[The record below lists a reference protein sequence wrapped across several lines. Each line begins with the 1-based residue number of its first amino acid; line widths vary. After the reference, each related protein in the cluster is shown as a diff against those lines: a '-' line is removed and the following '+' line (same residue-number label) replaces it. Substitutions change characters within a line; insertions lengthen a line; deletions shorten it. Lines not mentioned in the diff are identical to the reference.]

1 MASLIANEFSEAT
14 NDLHL
19 SALMAVGFVLFVVTL
34 IVNAIARWLVWRRG
48 GRRARD
54 DRRAAAHDS
63 ATRAACARARAPARH
78 ERRHGRAHL
87 RSPRPSRSSRS
98 SSSSRY
104 LLKQGAGAL
113 SLDFFTNMPKP
124 VGEAGGGMANA
135 IVGTLILIG
144 IASVGRTAGR
154 HRRGTVSRRAAAG
167 RKLAN
172 VVRFLADV
180 LNGLPSIVMGIFAW
194 QFLVRP
200 FGHFSALAGGA
211 AIGAMMIP
219 LVTRTTEEMVRTV
232 PQSLREAALAL
243 GYPRWRTSLQIVLRT
258 ALGGIV
264 TGVLVAVARVAGE
277 TAPLLFTA
285 FGNQFWSTNLTQ
297 PIAALPLQIF
307 VYAISPY
314 DDWHAQ
320 AWAGALVLIG
330 LVLVISVVARFVAR
344 SRHGA
349 GK

>member
-1 MASLIANEFSEAT
+1 MTAAGLTTAAVPRQRARGLARRRGMSVFMVGLTCAAAALAIVPLIAILAY
-14 NDLHL
+14 
-19 SALMAVGFVLFVVTL
+19 L
-34 IVNAIARWLVWRRG
+34 I
-48 GRRARD
+48 
-54 DRRAAAHDS
+54 
-63 ATRAACARARAPARH
+63 
-78 ERRHGRAHL
+78 
-87 RSPRPSRSSRS
+87 
-98 SSSSRY
+98 
-104 LLKQGAGAL
+104 KQGAGAL
-113 SLDFFTNMPKP
+113 SLDFFTNMPRP

-144 IASVGRTAGR
+144 IASVVGLPIGIGAGLYLAE
-154 HRRGTVSRRAAAG
+154 RGGT
-167 RKLAN
+167 KLAN
-172 VVRFLADV
+172 LVRFLADV

-200 FGHFSALAGGA
+200 IGHFSALAGGA

-285 FGNQFWSTNLTQ
+285 FGNQFWSTQVTQ
-297 PIAALPLQIF
+297 PIAALPLQVF

-314 DDWHAQ
+314 DEWHAQ
-320 AWAGALVLIG
+320 AWAGALVLIA
-330 LVLVISVVARFVAR
+330 LVLVISVLARFAVR
-344 SRHGA
+344 SRHGRA
-349 GK
+349 ND

>member
-1 MASLIANEFSEAT
+1 MTRGLLRRRLTSV
-14 NDLHL
+14 
-19 SALMAVGFVLFVVTL
+19 LMITMTC
-34 IVNAIARWLVWRRG
+34 
-48 GRRARD
+48 
-54 DRRAAAHDS
+54 AAA
-63 ATRAACARARAPARH
+63 ALAVVPLVVILA
-78 ERRHGRAHL
+78 
-87 RSPRPSRSSRS
+87 
-98 SSSSRY
+98 Y
-104 LLKQGAGAL
+104 LLRQGAGAL
-113 SLDFFTNMPKP
+113 SPSFFTSMPKP

-135 IVGTLILIG
+135 IVGTLMLIG
-144 IASVGRTAGR
+144 IASAIGLPVGIGAGLYLAE
-154 HRRGTVSRRAAAG
+154 HRGTRF
-167 RKLAN
+167 AN
-172 VVRFLADV
+172 AVRFLADV

-285 FGNQFWSTNLTQ
+285 FGNQFWSTRVTQ

-307 VYAISPY
+307 TYAISPY
-314 DDWHAQ
+314 DEWHAQ
-320 AWAGALVLIG
+320 AWAGALVLIA
-330 LVLVISVVARFVAR
+330 LVLVMSLLARVVTR
-344 SRHGA
+344 SRHTVGND
-349 GK
+349 

>member
-1 MASLIANEFSEAT
+1 MSAEAA
-14 NDLHL
+14 DLRGAQARPRTSRL
-19 SALMAVGFVLFVVTL
+19 ARRRGVSIVMVTL
-34 IVNAIARWLVWRRG
+34 TCIAAAIAVVPLVVIL
-48 GRRARD
+48 A
-54 DRRAAAHDS
+54 
-63 ATRAACARARAPARH
+63 
-78 ERRHGRAHL
+78 
-87 RSPRPSRSSRS
+87 
-98 SSSSRY
+98 Y
-104 LLKQGAGAL
+104 LMRQGAGAL
-113 SLDFFTNMPKP
+113 SLDFFTSMPKP

-135 IVGTLILIG
+135 ILGTLILIG
-144 IASVGRTAGR
+144 IASVVGLPVGIGAGLYLAE
-154 HRRGTVSRRAAAG
+154 RRGTR
-167 RKLAN
+167 LAN
-172 VVRFLADV
+172 LVRFLADV

-264 TGVLVAVARVAGE
+264 TGILVAVARVAGE

-285 FGNQFWSTNLTQ
+285 FGNQFWSTKLDQ

-307 VYAISPY
+307 SYAISPY
-314 DDWHAQ
+314 DEWHAH
-320 AWAGALVLIG
+320 AWAGALVLIAM
-330 LVLVISVVARFVAR
+330 VLVISLVAKVVTRA
-344 SRHGA
+344 RHG
-349 GK
+349 GGHD

>member
-1 MASLIANEFSEAT
+1 MTAGVLPSRAASRESPRRLLRRRSASIVMVSLTCIAA
-14 NDLHL
+14 
-19 SALMAVGFVLFVVTL
+19 
-34 IVNAIARWLVWRRG
+34 AIAVVPLLVIL
-48 GRRARD
+48 A
-54 DRRAAAHDS
+54 
-63 ATRAACARARAPARH
+63 
-78 ERRHGRAHL
+78 
-87 RSPRPSRSSRS
+87 
-98 SSSSRY
+98 Y

-113 SLDFFTNMPKP
+113 SLDFFTRMPAP
-124 VGEAGGGMANA
+124 VGESGGGMANA
-135 IVGTLILIG
+135 IVGTLMLIG
-144 IASVGRTAGR
+144 IASLVGLPVGIGAGLFLAEQQ
-154 HRRGTVSRRAAAG
+154 GT
-167 RKLAN
+167 KLAD

-200 FGHFSALAGGA
+200 IGHFSALAGGA

-285 FGNQFWSTNLTQ
+285 FGNQFWSTDPTQ

-307 VYAISPY
+307 TYAISPY
-314 DDWHAQ
+314 DEWHAQ
-320 AWAGALVLIG
+320 AWAGAVVLITLVL
-330 LVLVISVVARFVAR
+330 LISLVARLATR
-344 SRHGA
+344 SRHG
-349 GK
+349 GGHD

>member
-1 MASLIANEFSEAT
+1 MTAVGLPTAAVPRQRARGLGRRRGMSVVMVALTCAAAALAIVPLIAILT
-14 NDLHL
+14 Y
-19 SALMAVGFVLFVVTL
+19 L
-34 IVNAIARWLVWRRG
+34 I
-48 GRRARD
+48 
-54 DRRAAAHDS
+54 
-63 ATRAACARARAPARH
+63 
-78 ERRHGRAHL
+78 
-87 RSPRPSRSSRS
+87 
-98 SSSSRY
+98 
-104 LLKQGAGAL
+104 KQGAGSL
-113 SLDFFTNMPKP
+113 SLHFFTNMPRP

-144 IASVGRTAGR
+144 IASVVGLPVGIGAGLYLAE
-154 HRRGTVSRRAAAG
+154 RGGT
-167 RKLAN
+167 KLAN
-172 VVRFLADV
+172 LVRFLADV

-200 FGHFSALAGGA
+200 IGHFSALAGGA

-285 FGNQFWSTNLTQ
+285 FGNQFWSTNVSQ
-297 PIAALPLQIF
+297 PIAALPLQVF

-314 DDWHAQ
+314 DEWHAQ
-320 AWAGALVLIG
+320 AWAGALVLIA
-330 LVLVISVVARFVAR
+330 LVLVISVLARFAVR
-344 SRHGA
+344 SRHGRA
-349 GK
+349 ND